1 MASTHIMLGVTGSVA
16 AFKACQLVS
25 DWGKRGYETRVA
37 MTAAAQ
43 RFVTPLSFAS
53 LAHTPVRTA
62 MFPDT
67 ADSQDALDAQRLG
80 ISHIDDAKWA
90 DVLVIAPATADIIA
104 KFAHG
109 IADDYLTSMVLAY
122 EGPKILCPAMNTRMY
137 NNPVTQRNI
146 AACREFGWTIVEPAT
161 GRLACQDTGKG
172 KLADLEDI
180 EDAVEQAAE
189 SAAASRCGTKTET
202 DQPANDELA
211 GLHVLVTAGPTQE
224 PLDPVRY
231 LTNHSTGKMGYAL
244 AQAAQAMGAEVTLVA
259 GPVSLDEPDGVHT
272 VHVQTALEM
281 FDAVHGHF
289 AQADIAIMAAA
300 VGDFR
305 PEYRSEQKIKKT
317 GEVMPPITLVQN
329 PDILAWAGE
338 HKRPDGS
345 QLVCGFAMETQDLLA
360 NAQSKLERKHCDMLV
375 ANDLNEP
382 GAGFAH
388 DTNRV
393 VILTPDTD
401 KNATAGEDGS
411 KIHSEPQPL
420 MDKRDLAAVILGR
433 LARMRRERL
442 AD

>member
-1 MASTHIMLGVTGSVA
+1 MASTHIMLGVTGSIA

-104 KFAHG
+104 KIAHG

-180 EDAVEQAAE
+180 EDAVDAAIGE
-189 SAAASRCGTKTET
+189 PATAEVSQDPDASTACR
-202 DQPANDELA
+202 LA
-211 GLHVLVTAGPTQE
+211 GLHVLITAGPTQE

-244 AQAAQAMGAEVTLVA
+244 AQAAQAMGAEVTLVS
-259 GPVSLDEPDGVHT
+259 GPVALDKPDGVHA
-272 VHVQTALEM
+272 VRVQTAQEM
-281 FDAVHGHF
+281 FDAVRGHF
-289 AQADIAIMAAA
+289 AQADITIMAAA

-305 PEYRSEQKIKKT
+305 PEHPSEQKIKKT
-317 GEVMPPITLVQN
+317 GGVMPPITLVQN

-345 QLVCGFAMETQDLLA
+345 QLVCGFAMETQDLLV

-393 VILTPDTD
+393 VILTPNTGG
-401 KNATAGEDGS
+401 NATAGEDGS
-411 KIHSEPQPL
+411 KIHAEPQPL
-420 MDKRDLAAVILGR
+420 MDKRDLAAVILAR
-433 LARMRRERL
+433 LARMRQERL
-442 AD
+442 TD

>member
-1 MASTHIMLGVTGSVA
+1 MASTHIMLGVTGSIAV
-16 AFKACQLVS
+16 FKACQLVS

-67 ADSQDALDAQRLG
+67 VDSQDALDAQRLG

-104 KFAHG
+104 KIAHG

-172 KLADLEDI
+172 KLADLGDI
-180 EDAVEQAAE
+180 EEAVDAAIGKPDAADVSRDPDA
-189 SAAASRCGTKTET
+189 SAACR
-202 DQPANDELA
+202 LA

-244 AQAAQAMGAEVTLVA
+244 AQAAQAMGAEVTLVS
-259 GPVSLDEPDGVHT
+259 GPVSLDEPKGVHT
-272 VHVQTALEM
+272 IRVQTAQEM
-281 FDAVHGHF
+281 FDAVRGHF
-289 AQADIAIMAAA
+289 AQTDIIIMAAA

-305 PEYRSEQKIKKT
+305 PEHPSGQKIKKT
-317 GEVMPPITLVQN
+317 GRVMPPITLLQN

-393 VILTPDTD
+393 VILTPNTGG
-401 KNATAGEDGS
+401 NATAGAKAS
-411 KIHSEPQPL
+411 HISAEPQPL
-420 MDKRDLAAVILGR
+420 MDKRDLAAVIVGR
-433 LARMRRERL
+433 LVRMRQERL
-442 AD
+442 TH

>member
-1 MASTHIMLGVTGSVA
+1 MASTHIMLGVTGSIA

-43 RFVTPLSFAS
+43 HFVTPLTFAS
-53 LAHTPVRTA
+53 LAHTPVRAA

-104 KFAHG
+104 KIAHG

-137 NNPVTQRNI
+137 NNPVTQHNI
-146 AACREFGWTIVEPAT
+146 AECREFGWTIVEPAT

-189 SAAASRCGTKTET
+189 SATSGRGGMKTET
-202 DQPANDELA
+202 SQPTNGELA

-244 AQAAQAMGAEVTLVA
+244 AQAAQAMGAEVTLVS
-259 GPVSLDEPDGVHT
+259 GPVSLDEPKGVHT
-272 VHVQTALEM
+272 IRVQTAQEM
-281 FDAVHGHF
+281 FDAVRGHF
-289 AQADIAIMAAA
+289 AQADITIMAAA

-305 PEYRSEQKIKKT
+305 PEHRSEQKIKKT
-317 GEVMPPITLVQN
+317 GGAMPPITLVQN

-393 VILTPDTD
+393 MILTPDTD
-401 KNATAGEDGS
+401 KNAATDEGAPH
-411 KIHSEPQPL
+411 IHAEPQPL
-420 MDKRDLAAVILGR
+420 MDKRDLATVILGR
-433 LARMRRERL
+433 LARMRQERL
-442 AD
+442 TD